1 MGDKNIIKPQEA
13 INLIAERKKTLEF
26 IPTGF
31 HKLDKYLDGGF
42 CKKELVVIGGGTGV
56 GKSFLAGQIVLNVA
70 DKGFKTLYLSL
81 EISVLTIMARW
92 IGGLSEI
99 KPARII
105 GGLLTKEEF
114 DRKSEAEARLVLL
127 SEFISMADSIYV
139 FREIIQTIKTVKPDL
154 VVIDFIQ
161 NIISSKG
168 DEYER
173 LSRIALELQKLAKEV
188 DTCIVILSQLSNRV
202 VREGEKARY
211 LEYKGS
217 GAIAQVCDL
226 GFWLMPDDQ
235 GDVYIEK
242 KLTLRELKLVLR
254 KNRRGFSGGMA
265 VLENGNCQ
273 AGGYMKKE

>member
-1 MGDKNIIKPQEA
+1 MDKKIIKPQEA
-13 INLIAERKKTLEF
+13 IKLIAERKKTLEF

-31 HKLDKYLDGGF
+31 NKLDKYLDGGF

-56 GKSFLAGQIVLNVA
+56 GKSFLAGQIAFNVA
-70 DKGFKTLYLSL
+70 SKGFKTLYLSL

-114 DRKSEAEARLVLL
+114 KRKLEAEAKLIIL
-127 SEFISMADSIYV
+127 SEFISMADSIYILG
-139 FREIIQTIKTVKPDL
+139 EIIQTIKNIKPDL
-154 VVIDFIQ
+154 VVVDFIQ
-161 NIISSKG
+161 NIISSQG

-173 LSRIALELQKLAKEV
+173 LSREALEFQKLAKEV

-202 VREGEKARY
+202 VREGENARY

-226 GFWLMPDDQ
+226 GFWLIPDEREDI
-235 GDVYIEK
+235 YIEK
-242 KLTLRELKLVLR
+242 ELKFRELKLILR
-254 KNRRGFSGGMA
+254 KNRRGFSGGMT
-265 VLENGNCQ
+265 VLEMELP
-273 AGGYMKKE
+273 GGGIYEQ